1 MSDSIKYIKEINTD
15 KVFVALRDDGIGY
28 LYFKDNTELNIEL
41 QLELLN
47 MYNSLKDKELLP
59 FLIEAGDGFTIT
71 KEARDNAV
79 SLEDRSAIKASAVV
93 VNNLAYKIIANFY
106 LNFNKPKRPYKVF
119 SKREDAVKW
128 LLQYV

>member
-59 FLIEAGDGFTIT
+59 FLIEAGDGFTST

>member
-106 LNFNKPKRPYKVF
+106 LNFNKPKITYKVF
-119 SKREDAVKW
+119 SKR
-128 LLQYV
+128 

>member
-41 QLELLN
+41 QLELLDL
-47 MYNSLKDKELLP
+47 YNSLKDKELLP

-79 SLEDRSAIKASAVV
+79 SLEEKSAIKASAVV
-93 VNNLAYKIIANFY
+93 VNNLAYKLIANFY

>member
-71 KEARDNAV
+71 KEARDNAI